1 MNKKIIGL
9 LSLILIGGLFLAP
22 VVSAATTTDT
32 PLKKDGKI
40 GQQYPQDYTSDQALQ
55 ILPRLVGYVYGFFL
69 VIVVLM
75 IIISGYMFVTAG
87 GSPEKVTTARNVLMY
102 ALIGLAVAVLAK
114 GLIALVAKLAGTDI
128 AV

>member
-32 PLKKDGKI
+32 PLKEGGAI
-40 GQQYPQDYTSDQALQ
+40 GQKFPDEYTADDALK
-55 ILPRLVGYVYGFFL
+55 ILPTVVGYVYGFFL

-114 GLIALVAKLAGTDI
+114 RLIALVAKLAGTDI

>member
-22 VVSAATTTDT
+22 VVLATSTDSG
-32 PLKKDGKI
+32 LSKDGKI

>member
-1 MNKKIIGL
+1 
-9 LSLILIGGLFLAP
+9 
-22 VVSAATTTDT
+22 
-32 PLKKDGKI
+32 
-40 GQQYPQDYTSDQALQ
+40 
-55 ILPRLVGYVYGFFL
+55 
-69 VIVVLM
+69 
-75 IIISGYMFVTAG
+75 MFVTAG